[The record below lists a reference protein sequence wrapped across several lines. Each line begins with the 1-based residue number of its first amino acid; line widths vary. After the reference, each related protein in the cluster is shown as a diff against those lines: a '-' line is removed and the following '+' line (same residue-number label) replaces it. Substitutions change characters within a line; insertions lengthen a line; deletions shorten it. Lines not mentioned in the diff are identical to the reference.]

1 MTFNEIVD
9 LVKQHHPHM
18 GDTEIRLL
26 ANRAS
31 DDFCAKTELL
41 RDSFSLG
48 TDVNPDS
55 TTVNKRHYTI
65 PSEVLTI
72 REVYLNNVRIPR
84 LIGKPI
90 IDDTTSEEH

>member
-31 DDFCAKTELL
+31 DDFCAKTEILK
-41 RDSFSLG
+41 DCFSLG
-48 TDVNPDS
+48 ADVDPDS
-55 TTVNKRHYTI
+55 TTADKRYYTL
-65 PSEVLTI
+65 PSEILTI
-72 REVYLNNVRIPR
+72 REVWLNNVRIPR

-90 IDDTTSEEH
+90 IDDTTTEEM

>member
-1 MTFNEIVD
+1 MTLNEIIE

-18 GDTEIRLL
+18 GETEIRLL

-31 DDFCAKTELL
+31 DDFCARTEILK
-41 RDSFSLG
+41 DSFTLG
-48 TDVNPDS
+48 ADVDPDD
-55 TTVNKRHYTI
+55 TTANKRYYTL
-65 PSEVLTI
+65 PSEVLII

-90 IDDTTSEEH
+90 IDDTTTEEM